1 MTLYRQLLLW
11 MLVVLFLLTSAVFA
25 IQFNTTKSYLIE
37 QQSTELNN
45 VVSSVGFALSP
56 YLKEKDF
63 IAAESV
69 INATFDSGY
78 YSQVKLTL
86 LDSEKEIIR
95 HYPHIIKNVP
105 NWFTSLIHIEAITQ
119 TRTLTSGW
127 LQLANLTVT
136 SSPASAYVQLWKAT
150 TQLVLGFLA
159 CLLLTAIVLSLVLNK
174 VLKPLKQIQKSAQEM
189 ARNHFTASLP
199 IPHTREL
206 VDVVTAFNSM
216 NIQLQQ
222 HFEQQAQEADT
233 LRIRAY
239 QDPVSSLANRSYL
252 MTKLNSW
259 LVNKPS
265 GGIILLK
272 SDAIEDNYQQGGY
285 ELGDPLVL
293 KLADRLKELS
303 ADDITI
309 ARLNQSEF
317 MLIAQNVPKDD
328 LLDIGRTMLY
338 MASELNSDPLGI
350 APLQAAVGIVMCSE
364 TLTITALLAH
374 ADNALN
380 KARQQIKEPL
390 ALLEISEQ
398 KTIPAIGKQQWNA
411 LVDEAIANNLIHFT
425 FQKAI
430 DANNTIIHKEMFAYI
445 KKGQQRFN
453 AGQFLSALE
462 KLNDGAKFD
471 RYIIETIFHKFTK
484 KTKSV
489 PVAINITQSS
499 INDTG
504 FIRWLNTKLLSCPQ
518 MRQHILFELPEICF
532 IKNIDN
538 TSLLCEIIRQ
548 NGFQFGIDNYGHN
561 FSSTGYLNKL
571 RPSYVK
577 LDFAYTSQLDDQVK
591 TDVLESITRSANN
604 LSVLTIASRVETIEQ
619 KQKLT
624 LLKVQGF
631 QGYVTAQLVDG
642 K

>member
-11 MLVVLFLLTSAVFA
+11 MLVVLFSLTGAVFA

-56 YLKEKDF
+56 YLEAKDL
-63 IAAESV
+63 ISAESV

-78 YSQVKLTL
+78 YSQVKLAL
-86 LDSEKEIIR
+86 LDSKKEIIR
-95 HYPHIIKNVP
+95 QYPQLVQSVP
-105 NWFTSLIHIEAITQ
+105 NWFQSLVHIDAITQ

-127 LQLANLTVT
+127 LQLADLTVT
-136 SSPASAYVQLWKAT
+136 SSPASAYIQLWKAT
-150 TQLVLGFLA
+150 IQLVFGFIT
-159 CLLLTAIVLSLVLNK
+159 CLLLGAIVLSLVLNK

-189 ARNHFTASLP
+189 ARNHFTPSLP
-199 IPHTREL
+199 TPHTREL
-206 VDVVTAFNSM
+206 ADLVTAFNSM

-239 QDPVSSLANRSYL
+239 QDPVSGLANRSYL
-252 MTKLNSW
+252 MTKLSSW
-259 LVNKPS
+259 LSSKPS

-272 SDAIEDNYQQGGY
+272 SDAIEDSYQQSGY
-285 ELGDPLVL
+285 ESGDQLVL
-293 KLADRLKELS
+293 KLAERLKDLS

-317 MLIAQNVPKDD
+317 MLIAPNVSEDD
-328 LLDIGRTMLY
+328 LLDTGRIMLD
-338 MASELNSDPLGI
+338 MTSELNSDPLGI
-350 APLQAAVGIVMCSE
+350 APLQAAVGIVMCSD

-380 KARQQIKEPL
+380 KARQQVKEPI
-390 ALLEISEQ
+390 ALLETNDN
-398 KTIPAIGKQQWNA
+398 KTIPAMGKQHWKA

-425 FQKAI
+425 FQNAI
-430 DANNTIIHKEMFAYI
+430 NTDNDIIHKEMFAYI
-445 KKGQQRFN
+445 EKGQQRFN
-453 AGQFLSALE
+453 AGQFLSAIE
-462 KLNDGAKFD
+462 KLNEGTKFD
-471 RYIIETIFHKFTK
+471 CYIIETIFNQLTK
-484 KTKSV
+484 QKKSV

-504 FIRWLNTKLLSCPQ
+504 FIRWLNSKLQSCPQ
-518 MRQHILFELPEICF
+518 MKQHILFELPEICF

-591 TDVLESITRSANN
+591 MDVLESITRSANN

-619 KQKLT
+619 KEKLT

-631 QGYVTAQLVDG
+631 QGYVTAQLVNG

>member
-11 MLVVLFLLTSAVFA
+11 MLVVLFSLTGAVFA

-56 YLKEKDF
+56 YLEAKDL
-63 IAAESV
+63 ISAESV

-78 YSQVKLTL
+78 YSQVKLVL
-86 LDSEKEIIR
+86 LDSKKEIIR
-95 HYPHIIKNVP
+95 QYPQLVQSVP
-105 NWFTSLIHIEAITQ
+105 NWFQSLVHIDAITQ

-127 LQLANLTVT
+127 LQLADLTVT
-136 SSPASAYVQLWKAT
+136 SSPASAYIQLWKAT
-150 TQLVLGFLA
+150 IQLLFGFIT
-159 CLLLTAIVLSLVLNK
+159 CLLLGAIVLSLVLNK

-189 ARNHFTASLP
+189 ARNHFTPSLP
-199 IPHTREL
+199 TPHTREL
-206 VDVVTAFNSM
+206 ADLVTAFNSM

-239 QDPVSSLANRSYL
+239 QDPVSGLANRSYL
-252 MTKLNSW
+252 MTKLSSW
-259 LVNKPS
+259 LSSKPS

-272 SDAIEDNYQQGGY
+272 SDAIEDSYQQSGY
-285 ELGDPLVL
+285 ESGDQLVL
-293 KLADRLKELS
+293 KLAERLKDLS

-317 MLIAQNVPKDD
+317 MLIAPNVSEDD
-328 LLDIGRTMLY
+328 LLDTGRIMLD
-338 MASELNSDPLGI
+338 MTSELNSDPLGI
-350 APLQAAVGIVMCSE
+350 APLQAAVGIVMCSD

-380 KARQQIKEPL
+380 KARQQVKEPI
-390 ALLEISEQ
+390 ALLETNDN
-398 KTIPAIGKQQWNA
+398 KTIPAMGKQHWKA

-425 FQKAI
+425 FQNAI
-430 DANNTIIHKEMFAYI
+430 NTNNDVIHKEMFAYI
-445 KKGQQRFN
+445 EKGQQRFN
-453 AGQFLSALE
+453 AGQFLSAIE
-462 KLNDGAKFD
+462 KLNEGTKFD
-471 RYIIETIFHKFTK
+471 CYIIETIFNQLTK
-484 KTKSV
+484 QNKTV

-504 FIRWLNTKLLSCPQ
+504 FIRWLNSKLQSCPQ
-518 MRQHILFELPEICF
+518 MKQHILFELPEICF

-591 TDVLESITRSANN
+591 MDVLESITRSANN

-619 KQKLT
+619 KEKLT

-631 QGYVTAQLVDG
+631 QGYVTAQLVNG

>member
-11 MLVVLFLLTSAVFA
+11 MLVVLFSLTGAVFA

-56 YLKEKDF
+56 YLEAKDL
-63 IAAESV
+63 ISAESV

-78 YSQVKLTL
+78 YSQVKLAL
-86 LDSEKEIIR
+86 LDSKKEIIR
-95 HYPHIIKNVP
+95 QYPQLVQSVP
-105 NWFTSLIHIEAITQ
+105 NWFQSLVHIEAITQ

-127 LQLANLTVT
+127 LQLADLTVT
-136 SSPASAYVQLWKAT
+136 SSPASAYIQLWKAT
-150 TQLVLGFLA
+150 IQLVFGFIT
-159 CLLLTAIVLSLVLNK
+159 CLLLGAIVLSLVLNK

-189 ARNHFTASLP
+189 ALNHFTPSLP
-199 IPHTREL
+199 TPHTREL
-206 VDVVTAFNSM
+206 ADLVTAFNSM

-239 QDPVSSLANRSYL
+239 QDPVSGLANRSYL
-252 MTKLNSW
+252 MTKLSSW
-259 LVNKPS
+259 LSSKPS

-272 SDAIEDNYQQGGY
+272 SDAIEDSYQQSGY
-285 ELGDPLVL
+285 ESGDQLVL
-293 KLADRLKELS
+293 KLAERLKDLS

-317 MLIAQNVPKDD
+317 MLIAPNVSEDD
-328 LLDIGRTMLY
+328 LLDTGRIMLD
-338 MASELNSDPLGI
+338 MTSELNSDPLGI
-350 APLQAAVGIVMCSE
+350 APLQAAVGIVMCSD

-380 KARQQIKEPL
+380 KARQQVKEPI
-390 ALLEISEQ
+390 ALLETNDN
-398 KTIPAIGKQQWNA
+398 KTIPAMGKQHWKA

-425 FQKAI
+425 FQNAI
-430 DANNTIIHKEMFAYI
+430 NTDNDIIHKEMFAYI
-445 KKGQQRFN
+445 EKGQQRFN
-453 AGQFLSALE
+453 AGQFLSAIE
-462 KLNDGAKFD
+462 KLNEGTKFD
-471 RYIIETIFHKFTK
+471 CYIIETIFNQLTK
-484 KTKSV
+484 QKKSV

-504 FIRWLNTKLLSCPQ
+504 FIRWLNSKLQSCPQ
-518 MRQHILFELPEICF
+518 MKQHILFELPEICF

-591 TDVLESITRSANN
+591 MDVLESITRSANN

-619 KQKLT
+619 KEKLT

-631 QGYVTAQLVDG
+631 QGYVTAQLVNG